1 MLPDHDDIV
10 SYILS
15 NYKSAKK
22 LVEVGVGGETS
33 VYLDLKNK
41 SGIEVLATDITR
53 AEGTIFDDLMLPKIG
68 IYKGADLIYS
78 IRPNPE
84 LLTNLRRVAE
94 EVGASLLVRPLSSDS
109 CHKPKSMTLVNFGK
123 AVLWEE
129 KF

>member
-94 EVGASLLVRPLSSDS
+94 EVGASLLVRPLGSES
-109 CHKPKSMTLVNFGK
+109 CPKPNSMRLVNFGK